1 MDCELGLEIEWEKRG
16 EKIMIKVEHVKKEF
30 ISPKKY
36 PGLRGALKGL
46 VSREKVRK
54 VAVDDISFHIKEG
67 EIVGYIGSNGA
78 GKSTTIKMMT
88 GILSPTEGVCLVNG
102 VDPCRNRR
110 KNAKN
115 IGVVFGQRTQLWW
128 DLPLSESFTIL
139 KEIYDVGDEEYKER
153 MEFLNRVLGLE
164 EFFSQPV
171 RNLSL
176 GQRMRADLGAALLHN
191 PPVLYLDEPAIG
203 QPDALGE
210 LLVGSILISIS
221 LRKGIVMIGGMNILL
236 LVVSFL
242 AGAIIY
248 TAIKLL
254 FASFA
259 FWIKVSGPVLY
270 TAYQLAD
277 FAKYPTGI
285 YVKGVRFLITWI
297 IPFAFVAYLPASYFL
312 VPGVSSI
319 STIGVECILA
329 VVFFAIAYAV
339 FTAGTRAYESA
350 GN

>member
-1 MDCELGLEIEWEKRG
+1 MNTVKRYCRLYRVFVAQFFKSIVQSKANFLIGL
-16 EKIMIKVEHVKKEF
+16 
-30 ISPKKY
+30 
-36 PGLRGALKGL
+36 
-46 VSREKVRK
+46 
-54 VAVDDISFHIKEG
+54 
-67 EIVGYIGSNGA
+67 IGFFL
-78 GKSTTIKMMT
+78 TQIT
-88 GILSPTEGVCLVNG
+88 GILFLYLVFEQVPVLADWNLDQLIFIYGFAQIPRGIDHLFTDNIWLLAWQFVVNG
-102 VDPCRNRR
+102 KFDRYMLRPMN
-110 KNAKN
+110 
-115 IGVVFGQRTQLWW
+115 L
-128 DLPLSESFTIL
+128 
-139 KEIYDVGDEEYKER
+139 
-153 MEFLNRVLGLE
+153 FLQVIFEKL
-164 EFFSQPV
+164 
-171 RNLSL
+171 
-176 GQRMRADLGAALLHN
+176 
-191 PPVLYLDEPAIG
+191 

-210 LLVGSILISIS
+210 LLVGSILIAIS
-221 LRKGIVMIGGMNILL
+221 LAKGVVVIDGVNIIF
-236 LVVSFL
+236 LVVSVF

-285 YVKGVRFLITWI
+285 YVKGVRFIITWV

-312 VPGVSSI
+312 VPGVSAL

-339 FTAGTRAYESA
+339 FKAGTRAYESA